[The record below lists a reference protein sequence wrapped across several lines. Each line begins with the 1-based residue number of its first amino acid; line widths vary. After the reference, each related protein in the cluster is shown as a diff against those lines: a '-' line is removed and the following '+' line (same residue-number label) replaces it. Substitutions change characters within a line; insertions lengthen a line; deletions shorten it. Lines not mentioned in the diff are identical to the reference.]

1 MQANHDGMGHVG
13 PIHGVCHADVV
24 ASAVVV
30 LAGAIDG
37 GAIVACATK
46 HVVVAHVVAGK
57 DIHAIAPPIPTD
69 DLGVAHADTLA
80 SAHRNL
86 RGDGAV
92 DHHVGRIPD
101 HDALMLAL
109 GIDNAVTDDLGVGCL
124 PYRGE
129 ALDVSAAGYI
139 EHLVAAHTNGVVAQ
153 VVIAGT
159 IKQHVFFLHPQG
171 LGHLPGVLVDGD
183 GGVGEELQ
191 VMVGVAVDL
200 HREVERTVEREAN
213 GVAVE
218 GRSDVFRQRTDASGL
233 HVALVPRYFHLDLVG
248 EIEVG
253 HRRFLDGVATV
264 VGVVYVPCVGV
275 DRLPEATRCPD
286 AHREVVVQGRTRW
299 GGVSGYGAGK
309 ERQRHQL
316 QEKEGEQAVFHVL
329 SDDVF
334 FAIVNDEALVVSSHA
349 LPLDVVA
356 LVV

>member
-1 MQANHDGMGHVG
+1 MNAATGSVAILAVVAHAEVEEHALVDVVDADVAEGHVAHGDVVAVVDGDAPLVINLLLALLKDVDVVVHHLLDDLIPLNVAMQANHDGMGHVG

-86 RGDGAV
+86 RGDGTV

-109 GIDNAVTDDLGVGCL
+109 GIDNAVTDDLGVECL

-139 EHLVAAHTNGVVAQ
+139 EHLAAAHTNGIVAQ

-171 LGHLPGVLVDGD
+171 LGHLPGVLVDGG

-200 HREVERTVEREAN
+200 HREVERTVEREAK
-213 GVAVE
+213 
-218 GRSDVFRQRTDASGL
+218 
-233 HVALVPRYFHLDLVG
+233 
-248 EIEVG
+248 
-253 HRRFLDGVATV
+253 
-264 VGVVYVPCVGV
+264 
-275 DRLPEATRCPD
+275 RCC
-286 AHREVVVQGRTRW
+286 R
-299 GGVSGYGAGK
+299 GG
-309 ERQRHQL
+309 
-316 QEKEGEQAVFHVL
+316 
-329 SDDVF
+329 
-334 FAIVNDEALVVSSHA
+334 
-349 LPLDVVA
+349 P
-356 LVV
+356 

>member
-1 MQANHDGMGHVG
+1 MNAATGSVAILAVVAHAEVEEHALVDVVDADVAEGHVAHGDVVAVVDGDATLVINLLLALLKDVDVVVHHLLDDLIPLNVAMQANHDGMGHVG

-86 RGDGAV
+86 RGDGTV

-109 GIDNAVTDDLGVGCL
+109 GIDNAVTDDLGVECL

-139 EHLVAAHTNGVVAQ
+139 EHLAAAHTNGIVAQ

-171 LGHLPGVLVDGD
+171 LGHLPGVLVDGG

-200 HREVERTVEREAN
+200 HREVERTVEREAK
-213 GVAVE
+213 
-218 GRSDVFRQRTDASGL
+218 
-233 HVALVPRYFHLDLVG
+233 
-248 EIEVG
+248 
-253 HRRFLDGVATV
+253 
-264 VGVVYVPCVGV
+264 
-275 DRLPEATRCPD
+275 RCC
-286 AHREVVVQGRTRW
+286 R
-299 GGVSGYGAGK
+299 GG
-309 ERQRHQL
+309 
-316 QEKEGEQAVFHVL
+316 
-329 SDDVF
+329 
-334 FAIVNDEALVVSSHA
+334 
-349 LPLDVVA
+349 P
-356 LVV
+356 